1 MTTPSHPPVAANLKP
16 YTVAPPRYSK
26 VCECDVYDILLHGQ
40 VVPSLACF
48 TRWQADDFARDL
60 NAAYT
65 KGREDEGPIVEAAH
79 EVRLNLATLSIEAQR
94 DANYN
99 GWLTKLRQALDERAN
114 PPKSAPPS

>member
-1 MTTPSHPPVAANLKP
+1 MSLPSNPPVAANLKP
-16 YTVAPPRYSK
+16 YTVTTRGNLY
-26 VCECDVYDILLHGQ
+26 VITCDGVETKKLSTVGVTYTLTDL
-40 VVPSLACF
+40 
-48 TRWQADDFARDL
+48 L